1 MHNKTFIEEES
12 LELYE
17 NVNKETNNGG
27 KEEEGEEAM
36 EELSEIKSVKKI
48 EDSFCERL
56 IVKNME
62 ETLRLYEED
71 REILAENKA
80 FL

>member
-17 NVNKETNNGG
+17 NGNKETDNGG
-27 KEEEGEEAM
+27 KEEEEEVM
-36 EELSEIKSVKKI
+36 EELSEIKSVKKV
-48 EDSFCERL
+48 EDSFCDRL

-62 ETLRLYEED
+62 EKLKLYEED

>member
-17 NVNKETNNGG
+17 NGNKETDNGG
-27 KEEEGEEAM
+27 KEEEEEVM
-36 EELSEIKSVKKI
+36 EELSEIKSVKKV
-48 EDSFCERL
+48 EDSFCDRL

-62 ETLRLYEED
+62 ETLKLYEED